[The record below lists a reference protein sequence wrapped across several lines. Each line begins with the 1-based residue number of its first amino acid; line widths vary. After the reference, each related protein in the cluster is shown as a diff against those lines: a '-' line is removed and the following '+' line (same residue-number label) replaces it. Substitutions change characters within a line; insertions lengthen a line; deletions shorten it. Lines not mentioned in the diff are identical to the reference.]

1 VKDELVYLGKVFLY
15 FWNGNKMNVKSNM
28 SYLRTNL
35 PQEVLDY
42 LKIELCELLKDRLK
56 QLILFGSYAR
66 GNLNDESD
74 VDFLLV
80 TSTKLTAEE
89 KEKIT
94 EIELNVLTQYKLF
107 ITVIPEVEEFVTNYS
122 WLPFYRNIEKE
133 GILLYG

>member
-1 VKDELVYLGKVFLY
+1 MKDELVYLGKVFLY

>member
-1 VKDELVYLGKVFLY
+1 
-15 FWNGNKMNVKSNM
+15 MNVKSNI
-28 SYLRTNL
+28 SYLRTVL
-35 PQEVLDY
+35 QPEVLDY
-42 LKIELCELLKDRLK
+42 LKRELYELLKDRLK

-66 GNLNDESD
+66 GKFNDESD

-80 TSTKLTAEE
+80 TSTKLTTEE

-94 EIELNVLTQYKLF
+94 EIELNVLSQYKLF
-107 ITVIPEVEEFVTNYS
+107 ITIIPELEEFVTNYS

>member
-1 VKDELVYLGKVFLY
+1 VKDELVYLGKEYLHFRI
-15 FWNGNKMNVKSNM
+15 GNRMNVKSNM

-35 PQEVLDY
+35 PEEVLDY
-42 LKIELCELLKDRLK
+42 LKRELCELLKDRLK

-66 GNLNDESD
+66 GNFNDESD

-107 ITVIPEVEEFVTNYS
+107 ITVIPEVEEFVISYS